1 MAINEE
7 LTIVVAATGLYRF
20 LFESIL
26 VPSLLRAEPTTNQHR
41 NIIPI
46 FSNNEEE
53 VYDLAGDTA
62 SVPYK
67 ELMLRRIQTYAKIV
81 KQNYGQKILF
91 LDCDILVTGPFK
103 EELLS
108 YLDEYDFAMQQNYI
122 AGIWGVNCNQ
132 RSIDFFDRFVK
143 LIESI
148 PGPARPNGYPQFE
161 LCDFI
166 DICAEEGTLSVLE
179 LPEKFGFLTKDTVIY
194 HAINAGMALPAKAIT
209 LFFATC
215 FLQQARANNFDIL
228 DDEEK
233 EAFFKPRAHNTLNFH
248 SGFKESDRELLNSH
262 TLPNG
267 GMDWESC
274 TDEQICHH
282 RLMEVLVEE
291 PLLVSVAA
299 SWCPTPERT
308 PRYSATLTKEEW
320 NKWIENLK
328 L

>member
-1 MAINEE
+1 M
-7 LTIVVAATGLYRF
+7 
-20 LFESIL
+20 
-26 VPSLLRAEPTTNQHR
+26 
-41 NIIPI
+41 
-46 FSNNEEE
+46 
-53 VYDLAGDTA
+53 
-62 SVPYK
+62 
-67 ELMLRRIQTYAKIV
+67 
-81 KQNYGQKILF
+81 
-91 LDCDILVTGPFK
+91 DCDILVTGPFK
-103 EELLS
+103 KELLS

-148 PGPARPNGYPQFE
+148 PAPARPNGYPQFE

-194 HAINAGMALPAKAIT
+194 HAINAGMSLPAKAIT

-215 FLQQARANNFDIL
+215 FLQQAWGNNFDIL

-262 TLPNG
+262 DTTKWWYGLGIVHRRTNLPSPTNG
-267 GMDWESC
+267 SFSGGTFIGVCGSF
-274 TDEQICHH
+274 
-282 RLMEVLVEE
+282 
-291 PLLVSVAA
+291 LVSH
-299 SWCPTPERT
+299 P
-308 PRYSATLTKEEW
+308 
-320 NKWIENLK
+320 
-328 L
+328 